1 MYMTWPI
8 QFKKKKKE
16 EKERRAR
23 KAPQQ
28 VTAVHPRGQRCCLMP
43 TEETIISDRST
54 PGGPVDFL
62 ISLNDLFLRPL
73 EFRAR

>member
-1 MYMTWPI
+1 
-8 QFKKKKKE
+8 
-16 EKERRAR
+16 
-23 KAPQQ
+23 
-28 VTAVHPRGQRCCLMP
+28 MP